1 MYFQASRLDQLLYFA
16 DNIAYFA
23 FQTQDEPLYVMYQID
38 PIMAMICPDALHR
51 FRKAFKLSAASQENG
66 DLTEDYD
73 EDELETAENLK
84 RILPSDLTEVRR
96 CYRLCQPSFLLIGLK
111 KFLEN
116 YYGLNSAKLKE
127 YSPGDKQAVW
137 EKPIV
142 TRKQT
147 VKFAPGIVVEF
158 ISKELKGTLE
168 EFLSADFLVKKFLD
182 VSLVCSVNFIKNRRF
197 DRNY

>member
-1 MYFQASRLDQLLYFA
+1 MFSHFFQASRLDQLLYFA

-23 FQTQDEPLYVMYQID
+23 FQMQDEPLYVMYQIE

-51 FRKAFKLSAASQENG
+51 FRKSFKLSPTGTPHENG
-66 DLTEDYD
+66 NLPAEYD
-73 EDELETAENLK
+73 DDDLETPDNLK
-84 RILPSDLTEVRR
+84 QNLPSDLAEVRR

-116 YYGLNSAKLKE
+116 YYGFSPAKLKE
-127 YSPGDKQAVW
+127 YSPSEKQAVW

-147 VKFAPGIVVEF
+147 VKFSPGIVVEF

-168 EFLSADFLVKKFLD
+168 EFLNGDFLVKKFLD
-182 VSLVCSVNFIKNRRF
+182 VSSNS
-197 DRNY
+197 